1 MHEYVVTA
9 VGNDRPGL
17 VDRVTGCLLDIGCN
31 VADSRMINLRGQFAM
46 ILLAEVP
53 EHASAKV
60 DSALQQAGKDSGLKI
75 TVSTKQGEVDGLRA
89 GLPFTVKA
97 YAMDQPGLVHR
108 ITHLLHQRS
117 INIEELQTKLEPGS
131 YTGTPLF
138 TLTMRITVPADQQV
152 KQLRAELEHLC
163 DSLNCDFDLDGD

>member
-9 VGNDRPGL
+9 VGQDRPGL
-17 VDRVTGCLLDIGCN
+17 VDRLTGCLLDVGCN
-31 VADSRMINLRGQFAM
+31 VADSRMVNLRGQFAL

-53 EHASAKV
+53 EHALNKV
-60 DSALQQAGKDSGLKI
+60 ENALQEVGSETGLK
-75 TVSTKQGEVDGLRA
+75 VSLATQQGSRSPQRA
-89 GLPFTVKA
+89 GLPFMLKA

-108 ITHLLHQRS
+108 ITHLLHQKQV
-117 INIEELQTKLEPGS
+117 NIEELQTKLEAGS

-152 KQLRAELEHLC
+152 KELRNSLEELC
-163 DSLNCDFDLDGD
+163 DSLNCDFDLDGE